1 MTTQVRFGA
10 RFSVDTH
17 LFRELGELLVGRES
31 TALIELVKNAYD
43 ADATEVTVYGEN
55 IGDINRGTI
64 RITDNGVGMTPET
77 FQRGFLRVAARI
89 KNEGDRKSPRWGR
102 RFTGAKGVG
111 RLAAHKLARK
121 IEIQSTPWTEAES
134 TVGVDGLIDWDKV
147 EQAETL
153 DQIPE
158 GAVSL
163 TEKRVK
169 KGSAHGT
176 ILTLTRLRRKWTPAQ
191 RARFLL
197 EVEALRAPPLI
208 TGSIPRNIVPKGG
221 LFDRPFFVDAKK
233 TDPGFTLTL
242 EGDFETGEGYWPA
255 VLAAAG
261 WLLEI
266 DASPERV
273 RYAVAP
279 TKKTL
284 TEFPA
289 ARPIEVSEPHPASER
304 GPFFQARIFIR
315 EGANTR
321 DRNERSWASRVAGVR
336 VYMEGFRVL
345 PYGEEA
351 DDWLALTRDTTSRD
365 RKLRFLSDSIA
376 SDKLSE
382 IDNEGLLILPSKHYI
397 GGVFLTENRAG
408 SLEML
413 INREGFVPDAAFET
427 LVKLVRQ
434 GIDLS
439 TRVRAAARVAQ
450 RAVPHEDGPAPE
462 RREGA
467 SPDPSPQLRN
477 TLPREEPLRR
487 KAEGSLRRLSELSS
501 ELEKL
506 AKSAP
511 EPLRVKLLSAA
522 TDLSQATALSR
533 EVIPAGSLVLVLA
546 SVGTQL
552 AAFTHEV
559 NHLLALASDLEAV
572 IARLQAL
579 ELPPRVRSQTS
590 KIGGAAT
597 ELRRAIERQ
606 AAYLVDIVTP
616 DARRRRSRLKISE
629 VLNAT
634 WKLVATA
641 AEQRGISLRNAIKD
655 DVRTPPMFRAELM
668 AVFTN
673 LLTNAVKAAGKDGVI
688 AASSTTTSDGVLRI
702 RLENTGAAV
711 DPNEGER
718 WFRPFESTT
727 VDIDP
732 VLGQGM
738 GLGLGI
744 TRDLL
749 AEVGGQISFVQPHR
763 GFSTAL
769 EIAFP
774 GADS

>member
-1 MTTQVRFGA
+1 MTTQVRFAA

-43 ADATEVTVYGEN
+43 ADATELTVFGEN
-55 IGDINRGTI
+55 IGDPKRGII
-64 RITDNGVGMTPET
+64 RITDNGVGMNPET

-89 KNEGDRKSPRWGR
+89 KNEGDRKSQRWGR

-111 RLAAHKLARK
+111 RLAAHKLARR
-121 IEIQSTPWTEAES
+121 IEIQSTPWTDNES
-134 TVGVDGLIDWDKV
+134 AVGVDGFIDWDKV

-158 GAVSL
+158 DAVYL

-169 KGSAHGT
+169 RGSAHGT
-176 ILTLTRLRRKWTPAQ
+176 ILTLTRLRRKWTQAQ
-191 RARFLL
+191 RGRFLL

-208 TGSIPRNIVPKGG
+208 TGSIPRAIVPKGG

-255 VLAAAG
+255 VLAVAG

-266 DASPERV
+266 DASPEGV

-284 TEFPA
+284 AEFPA
-289 ARPIEVSEPHPASER
+289 ARSIEFFEPHPAPEG
-304 GPFFQARIFIR
+304 GPFFHARIFTR
-315 EGANTR
+315 EGQSTGN
-321 DRNERSWASRVAGVR
+321 RNERSWASRVAGVR

-345 PYGEEA
+345 PYGEDV
-351 DDWLALTRDTTSRD
+351 DDWLALTRDTTNRD
-365 RKLRFLSDSIA
+365 RKLRFLSDTVA
-376 SDKLSE
+376 SDKLSQ
-382 IDNEGLLILPSKHYI
+382 IDDEGLLLLPNKHYF
-397 GGVFLTENRAG
+397 GGVFLTVNRAG

-427 LVKLVRQ
+427 LVTLVRR

-439 TRVRAAARVAQ
+439 TRVRAAARASL
-450 RAVPHEDGPAPE
+450 RSVPREDGPAPE
-462 RREGA
+462 RREG
-467 SPDPSPQLRN
+467 SHPDPSPQPRGI
-477 TLPREEPLRR
+477 LPREEPLRR
-487 KAEGSLRRLSELSS
+487 KAEGSLRRLEVLGS

-511 EPLRVKLLSAA
+511 EPLRVKLLSAV

-552 AAFTHEV
+552 AAFTHEI
-559 NHLLALASDLEAV
+559 NHLLTLASDLEGV
-572 IARLQAL
+572 IARLQSL
-579 ELPPRVRSQTS
+579 ELPPRVRNQTS
-590 KIGGAAT
+590 KIVAAAT

-616 DARRRRSRLKISE
+616 DARRRRSRLKVSE

-634 WKLVATA
+634 WKLVVTA

-668 AVFTN
+668 AVLTN
-673 LLTNAVKAAGKDGVI
+673 LLTNSVKAAGKDGVI
-688 AASSTTTSDGVLRI
+688 AASATTAKDGVLRI

-711 DPNEGER
+711 DPSEGER

-727 VDIDP
+727 VDVDP

-749 AEVGGQISFVQPHR
+749 AEVGGQISFVQPHH

-769 EIAFP
+769 EIEFP